1 MFLGAAS
8 CADLQFIYDDVRIL
22 EDLEKNI
29 SAIDYKKFLEVK
41 SLTSVLSSQTTVTP
55 PPPPNTNTSIQ
66 PPAPPAVSITDPS
79 IDVKNSTN
87 SVSRWAN
94 ALNIYQ
100 QESTE
105 ARNNRTPGIYLSHF
119 SPPS

>member
-8 CADLQFIYDDVRIL
+8 CTDLQFIYNDVQVL
-22 EDLEKNI
+22 EDLKNNI
-29 SAIDYKKFLEVK
+29 SAIDYAKFLEVK
-41 SLTSVLSSQTTVTP
+41 SLTSVLSSATTVLP
-55 PPPPNTNTSIQ
+55 PPPTNTNTSTQ
-66 PPAPPAVSITDPS
+66 TPAPPAVSITDPS

-105 ARNNRTPGIYLSHF
+105 ARNNRTPGS
-119 SPPS
+119 